1 MFKAYGVMADPYV
14 GKPLSDTRFTIDD
27 VVLNDYRTG
36 LKLDMDSNG
45 HIPVMIATGVD
56 NAYFAEIAFP
66 YQIGHLWMRQ
76 EWELHHPLK
85 VNYAYHVSGEITDI
99 YDKRD
104 RQVVKYR
111 VDLADEDRSLVV
123 RTYHHQSFLRE
134 RISGES
140 VELRDPTKKPGARKF
155 VVPEGKRFG
164 GLAKTITK
172 EMCGVFFHGNSNYHT
187 DDEAAKEL
195 GFQRVVVGGR
205 MTMAYAGTVLED
217 YFGDAWITTGKLDLK
232 FTNPCWCD
240 DLVTVHGVELA
251 EQSDPNRRQAFVW
264 MQKTDDSIVFVA
276 EASVAK

>member
-1 MFKAYGVMADPYV
+1 MADPYI
-14 GKPLSDTRFTIDD
+14 GKSLSTNRFTIDD
-27 VVLNDYRTG
+27 TLLSDYHTG
-36 LKLDMDSNG
+36 LNLEAGPNG
-45 HIPVMIATGVD
+45 GVPAMIATGVD
-56 NAYFAEIAFP
+56 NGYFAEIAFP

-76 EWELHHPLK
+76 EWELRQPLQRD
-85 VNYAYHVSGEITDI
+85 YGYHVTGEITDI

-111 VDLADEDRSLVV
+111 VDLLNDDEELVI

-140 VELRDPTKKPGARKF
+140 VQLRDPTKKPGARKF
-155 VVPEGKRFG
+155 IVPDGERFG
-164 GLAKTITK
+164 GLETTITK
-172 EMCGVFFHGNSNYHT
+172 EMCGIFFHGDANYHT

-205 MTMAYAGTVLED
+205 MTMAYAGTVLES
-217 YFGDAWITTGKLDLK
+217 YFGDAWAKSGKLDLK

-251 EQSDPNRRQAFVW
+251 EQSSPSRREAFLW
-264 MQKTDDSIVFVA
+264 MQKPDESIVYVA
-276 EASVAK
+276 EASVAA

>member
-1 MFKAYGVMADPYV
+1 MADPYV
-14 GKPLSDTRFTIDD
+14 GKTLSESQFTIDD
-27 VVLNDYRTG
+27 GVLNDYLTG
-36 LKLDMDSNG
+36 LKLESNVNDQ
-45 HIPVMIATGVD
+45 IPVMVATGID

-76 EWELHHPLK
+76 EWELHRPL
-85 VNYAYHVSGEITDI
+85 VSNYAYQISGQITDI

-111 VDLADEDRSLVV
+111 VDMADEGGDLVV

-134 RISGES
+134 RISGDS
-140 VELRDPTKKPGARKF
+140 VELRDPSKKPGARKF
-155 VVPEGKRFG
+155 IVPEGKRFG
-164 GLAKTITK
+164 GFAKVITK
-172 EMCGVFFHGNSNYHT
+172 EMCGLFFHGNANYHT

-217 YFGDAWITTGKLDLK
+217 YFGDAWATSGKLDLK

-251 EQSDPNRRQAFVW
+251 TQTELDRRQAFLW
-264 MQKTDDSIVFVA
+264 MQKEDDSIVYVA
-276 EASVAK
+276 EASVAV

>member
-1 MFKAYGVMADPYV
+1 MADPYI
-14 GKPLSDTRFTIDD
+14 GKKLSNSRFTIDD
-27 VVLNDYRTG
+27 TSLTDYFTG
-36 LKLDMDSNG
+36 LNLDENPNG
-45 HIPVMIATGVD
+45 YIPAMIATGVD
-56 NAYFAEIAFP
+56 NAYFTEIAFP

-76 EWELHHPLK
+76 EWELLQPLRP
-85 VNYAYHVSGEITDI
+85 NYAYHVSGEITDI

-111 VDLADEDRSLVV
+111 VDLSNHDEELVI

-155 VVPEGKRFG
+155 VVPGGERFG
-164 GLAKTITK
+164 GFETTITK
-172 EMCGVFFHGNSNYHT
+172 EMCGIFFHGNANYHT

-205 MTMAYAGTVLED
+205 MTMAYAGTVLES
-217 YFGDAWITTGKLDLK
+217 YFGDAWATSGKLDLK

-251 EQSDPNRRQAFVW
+251 EGTSSSRREAFVW
-264 MQKTDDSIVFVA
+264 MQKPDESIVFVA
-276 EASVAK
+276 EASVAA

>member
-1 MFKAYGVMADPYV
+1 MADPYV
-14 GKPLSDTRFTIDD
+14 GKSLSTNRFIIDDTLLSD
-27 VVLNDYRTG
+27 YHTG
-36 LKLDMDSNG
+36 LNLETALNG
-45 HIPVMIATGVD
+45 EVPAMIATGVD
-56 NAYFAEIAFP
+56 NGYFAEIAFP

-76 EWELHHPLK
+76 EWELHRPLERD
-85 VNYAYHVSGEITDI
+85 YGYHVTGEITDI

-111 VDLADEDRSLVV
+111 VDLLDDDEELVI
-123 RTYHHQSFLRE
+123 RTHHHQSFLRE

-155 VVPEGKRFG
+155 IVPAGERFG
-164 GLAKTITK
+164 GLETTITK
-172 EMCGVFFHGNSNYHT
+172 EMCGIFFHGDANYHT

-205 MTMAYAGTVLED
+205 MTMAYAGTVLES
-217 YFGDAWITTGKLDLK
+217 YFGDTWAKSGKLDLK

-251 EQSDPNRRQAFVW
+251 EQTNPNRREAFLW
-264 MQKTDDSIVFVA
+264 MQKPDESIVYVA
-276 EASVAK
+276 EASVAA